1 MLYSKGKDQEFK
13 IHTIKKCSLIKKH
26 LCQYSVR
33 RLIGSR
39 IIESAAYCNQII
51 GIPLAHKKC
60 RFFNHSVIVITFI
73 LAQSNPIKRRT
84 LY

>member
-13 IHTIKKCSLIKKH
+13 IHTIKKRSLIKKH

-39 IIESAAYCNQII
+39 IIESTAYYNQII
-51 GIPLAHKKC
+51 GIPLYTYIVHKKR
-60 RFFNHSVIVITFI
+60 RFIESFGYCYHFYSG
-73 LAQSNPIKRRT
+73 PK
-84 LY
+84 